1 MGLLNKAKQKRN
13 EFLLGTVVKKL
24 SGWLAGLCGGMPL
37 DAANGEKEAAVMLS
51 PRQDDTAIYL
61 VALNER
67 GAIVRVAAKYSGAEL
82 AAMLTGKLKA
92 AGVDLSGIG
101 TAGIGMVEP
110 LNDWNDERFG

>member
-1 MGLLNKAKQKRN
+1 MGLLNKAKQKQN
-13 EFLLGTVVKKL
+13 EFLFGTLVKKL

-37 DAANGEKEAAVMLS
+37 DVANGEKEAAVMLS
-51 PRQDDTAIYL
+51 PRKDDTAIYL

-82 AAMLTGKLKA
+82 AAMLMGKLKA
-92 AGVDLSGIG
+92 VGVDLNGIG

-110 LNDWNDERFG
+110 LNDLNDERIG